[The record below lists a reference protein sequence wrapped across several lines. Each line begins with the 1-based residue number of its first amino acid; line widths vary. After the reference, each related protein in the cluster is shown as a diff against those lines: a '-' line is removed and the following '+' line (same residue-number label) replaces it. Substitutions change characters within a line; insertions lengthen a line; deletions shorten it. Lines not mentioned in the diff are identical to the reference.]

1 MIAYNHTSLD
11 NLLINAEAE
20 NAFNQ
25 QLISKEEAAA
35 IENAY
40 PVNLYTPNL
49 FIRIGLFFLTSVIVL
64 MCYGFFL
71 LLTIEGSEK
80 KFGLVTLIFSLITYA
95 GLEFFIREK
104 RSYHSG
110 IDDAVLWITFGL
122 AEGAAYLFFP
132 SSSFLAQS
140 VLIFI
145 LASYF
150 TLRFGNLLMA
160 ALSFIALLGVVFY
173 SLLPLGAIAK
183 TAMPFLLMA
192 ISFVVYWLLKKNRN
206 NHRLRFY
213 KRCCTVVEILALIVL
228 YAAGNFFV
236 VREVSNT
243 MFDLH
248 LKEGESVPGGWIFWI
263 PTILLPFVY
272 IIRGIQKR
280 NVILLRGGLILIAAV
295 VFTIRY
301 YYHVAP
307 LEIAM
312 TIGGVVMILI
322 AYFVTKYLTPPKH
335 GFTHAEP
342 NDPKLAGL
350 LQLESL
356 VVAQTFHHTKAP
368 VAEKHFDFGGGS
380 GGGAGASDSF

>member
-1 MIAYNHTSLD
+1 MIAYNHTSLN
-11 NLLINAEAE
+11 NLLINEEAE

-25 QLISKEEAAA
+25 HLISKEEAAA

-40 PVNLYTPNL
+40 PVNFYTPNL
-49 FIRIGLFFLTSVIVL
+49 FIRIGLFLLTTVIVL

-95 GLEFFIREK
+95 GLEFFVREK

-110 IDDAVLWITFGL
+110 IDDAVLWITLGL
-122 AEGAAYLFFP
+122 VEGAAYLFFP
-132 SSSFLAQS
+132 SISLLAQS

-150 TLRFGNLLMA
+150 TVRFGNVLMG

-173 SLLPLGAIAK
+173 SLLPLGTIAK

-192 ISFVVYWLLKKNRN
+192 LSFIIYWLLKKYRN

-213 KRCCTVVEILALIVL
+213 KRCCTVVEILALITL
-228 YAAGNFFV
+228 YAAGNYFV

-263 PTILLPFVY
+263 PTMLLPFVY
-272 IIRGIQKR
+272 IINGIQKR
-280 NVILLRGGLILIAAV
+280 NVILLRAGLILIAAV
-295 VFTIRY
+295 VFTVRY

-307 LEIAM
+307 PEIAM
-312 TIGGVVMILI
+312 SIGGVVMILI
-322 AYFVTKYLTPPKH
+322 AYLVTKYLTPPKH
-335 GFTHAEP
+335 GITHAEP

-356 VVAQTFHHTKAP
+356 VVTQTFHHTKAP
-368 VAEKHFDFGGGS
+368 GADKHFDFGGGS